1 MGSLC
6 GHMALRPSA
15 MGWPMGA
22 VSKHCRMLDFRA
34 VDSFRLRFSNQP
46 HADLVL
52 GAGVH
57 GIGHV
62 AGGMI
67 GPIDATAGMGEAL
80 VQLCVDRRGVWMKLG
95 QKARAVHVNGRPVR
109 QMAMLRVGD
118 AIYLEGA
125 ELLLLGLRSAAATSL
140 PAAAPTSDEA
150 DARIVLRGVGGQYH
164 GRSFTLSRPLLVGSG
179 ADCDIRI
186 DDPAFAER
194 HARIE
199 RNGDQV
205 LLRDHGAGDGSMVN
219 GELVRDAYLH
229 PGDQVVF
236 DAHQRFVVEA
246 PGRPGHARAPLAQT
260 LDEIPGPAYEP
271 RAESAPRNARRLPW
285 LLLAALLIAVGLSAL
300 LLFGTTA

>member
-1 MGSLC
+1 
-6 GHMALRPSA
+6 
-15 MGWPMGA
+15 MGA
-22 VSKHCRMLDFRA
+22 VSKLDRMLDFRA

-67 GPIDATAGMGEAL
+67 GPIDATAGTGDAL

-140 PAAAPTSDEA
+140 PASAPSNDDA

-164 GRSFTLSRPLLVGSG
+164 GRSFTLARPLLVGRG

-205 LLRDHGAGDGSMVN
+205 LLRDHGTGDGSMVN
-219 GELVRDAYLH
+219 GELVRDAYLQ

-246 PGRPGHARAPLAQT
+246 PGRPGQARDPLAQA

-271 RAESAPRNARRLPW
+271 RAESAPGNARRLPW